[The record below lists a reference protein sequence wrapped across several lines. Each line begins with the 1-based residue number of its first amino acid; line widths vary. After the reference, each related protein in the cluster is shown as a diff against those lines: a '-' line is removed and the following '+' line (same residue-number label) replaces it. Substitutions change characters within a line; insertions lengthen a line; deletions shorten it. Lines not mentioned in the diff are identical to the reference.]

1 MICPNCEN
9 KDFYNLAND
18 YIKCKK
24 CAKKLSLKKIEKD
37 KLIIQKFCE
46 NRTAFE
52 VSNELELNYKTVK
65 DRFDVLRQ
73 KIAVYSEDIY
83 NSSIKDNTEYEE
95 FYYLKEREKV
105 KKKKSLSE
113 AVNIIG
119 FYSNQKVYTL
129 LMPKIGNRA
138 FDIEDGFIQY
148 LSWYKIHS
156 QNAHQTQLNKF
167 WKFLEKN
174 LKKHKGVDEDNFFY
188 YLKEYEFK
196 FNYKKSEQ
204 LGLQRDMEKIRIAID
219 QTDTHD
225 FERVVD
231 TVAAARK
238 IYIVGFRSSAFLAG
252 YLNFYFRM
260 IFDNV
265 VLVTGGEAGLFDQL
279 FRVAPEDVLI
289 TISFPRYSELA
300 IKAVQFAKDRG
311 ATIVGLTDS
320 EMSPIY

>member
-1 MICPNCEN
+1 MICPNCKN

-46 NRTAFE
+46 NKTAFE
-52 VSNELELNYKTVK
+52 VANELKLNYKTVK

-138 FDIEDGFIQY
+138 FDVEDGFIQY

-156 QNAHQTQLNKF
+156 QNAHQTKLNRF

-174 LKKHKGVDEDNFFY
+174 LKKHKGVYEDNFFY

-204 LGLQRDMEKIRIAID
+204 LEILK
-219 QTDTHD
+219 
-225 FERVVD
+225 
-231 TVAAARK
+231 
-238 IYIVGFRSSAFLAG
+238 SLSFL
-252 YLNFYFRM
+252 
-260 IFDNV
+260 
-265 VLVTGGEAGLFDQL
+265 
-279 FRVAPEDVLI
+279 
-289 TISFPRYSELA
+289 
-300 IKAVQFAKDRG
+300 
-311 ATIVGLTDS
+311 
-320 EMSPIY
+320 